1 MATGSACSGR
11 RHQSLGIAI
20 LEPELRAPQD
30 AETRAGLEA
39 VKLVWPI
46 RRQYPPPPRQR
57 IVTPHFWLATVVEC
71 SIGEGTRHQAEF
83 RIVDDENGEAVCE
96 PILPEPWDFSP
107 DRRGKRFRFSAVSRI
122 RVAIP
127 RMSDLSIQLFID
139 GAELGETPVYVNT
152 PSSGPLLQF
161 GLGGNS
167 PNIH

>member
-1 MATGSACSGR
+1 MRLVLFLVAKEATIR
-11 RHQSLGIAI
+11 NDMLSLIDI
-20 LEPELRAPQD
+20 VD
-30 AETRAGLEA
+30 SVT
-39 VKLVWPI
+39 I
-46 RRQYPPPPRQR
+46 IPPPPGQR

-83 RIVDDENGEAVCE
+83 RIVDDENGEVVCE

-139 GAELGETPVYVNT
+139 GTELGETPVYVNT